1 MFWVSTS
8 LLLPILTSTCPCCS
22 DTTASGLAAGAIVEY
37 KGVSWGLN
45 FQLESTEHVMPCK
58 QKSITPMMPVQNLAC
73 INAVHGMQL

>member
-1 MFWVSTS
+1 
-8 LLLPILTSTCPCCS
+8 
-22 DTTASGLAAGAIVEY
+22 VEY